1 MGKNPPEIKSI
12 LAGSPARH
20 YPRRSAIRGASVR
33 TFWSEPER
41 DYWPLG
47 VFDFRC
53 DEDGNVGVCISPQGE
68 EIMVGGKRL
77 NAGGVGVRS
86 VPRQASLLGLGNLDE
101 LLTPAS
107 PNRIRPVR
115 VVSV

>member
-1 MGKNPPEIKSI
+1 
-12 LAGSPARH
+12 
-20 YPRRSAIRGASVR
+20 
-33 TFWSEPER
+33 
-41 DYWPLG
+41 
-47 VFDFRC
+47 
-53 DEDGNVGVCISPQGE
+53 
-68 EIMVGGKRL
+68 MVGGKRL